1 MWRLHIELPS
11 NVLCLDLISTEKIA
25 RPPENFE
32 EKEKKKYSPKGKRTT
47 KKKCFEMLKHG

>member
-32 EKEKKKYSPKGKRTT
+32 QKERKKNNIHRKEREQEKKSVL
-47 KKKCFEMLKHG
+47 KC